1 MYHSMGSHILRAAG
15 FWYGS
20 HIKLGTGASLVFTH
34 PFGLILL
41 YFNPFLMP
49 RKSTKKQPVA
59 KAPVPAENQ
68 TSAPTLAAQC
78 TCTGAQPVVSAVVET
93 PHDLG
98 PVRTDTAVTH
108 LTPEVTDDVAILQ
121 GEYSACLSQCML
133 SHFLSS
139 PPQLSSLP

>member
-1 MYHSMGSHILRAAG
+1 MYHSMGSQILRAAG

-49 RKSTKKQPVA
+49 HKSTKKQPMA

-68 TSAPTLAAQC
+68 TSAPTLAGQC
-78 TCTGAQPVVSAVVET
+78 TCTGAQPVVSAVAET
-93 PHDLG
+93 PSVKKNLS
-98 PVRTDTAVTH
+98 
-108 LTPEVTDDVAILQ
+108 
-121 GEYSACLSQCML
+121 YSYLFPSY
-133 SHFLSS
+133 
-139 PPQLSSLP
+139 PQNKRNKM